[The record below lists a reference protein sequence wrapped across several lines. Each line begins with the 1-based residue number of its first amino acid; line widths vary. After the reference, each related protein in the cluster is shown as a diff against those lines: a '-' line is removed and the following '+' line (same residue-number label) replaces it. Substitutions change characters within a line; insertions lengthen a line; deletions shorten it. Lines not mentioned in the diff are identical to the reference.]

1 MTAYAVNVP
10 LLTDTW
16 PAIAQT
22 FPALVR
28 ALEVLARTAHQQWL
42 AYAQGE
48 PLPNGQIIGIRSGT
62 YHRSIQ
68 IEQTGE
74 FAWRIF
80 SNLAYAEAIET
91 GMPARDLKRI
101 LDSSLKV
108 RRRKDGKRYLII
120 PFRWGTPGTVGFGQ
134 NVMPP
139 SVHQW
144 FQGQATSHVIR
155 RDTRVSGTGAWDL
168 KTRAPLLVPQARY
181 EWGARLTQQ
190 HLNTMGIAGPA
201 AKRMAGMV
209 NMRQP
214 GGAGGGAH
222 SQYLTF
228 RVMSEDSPGWQAKAV
243 PGKYPAKT
251 VAGQVERVASRLF
264 EVAMQ
269 AQIAPTPAHVAA
281 FENTLNRLRQKGLQA
296 G

>member
-1 MTAYAVNVP
+1 MTAYAVHVP
-10 LLTDTW
+10 LLADTW
-16 PAIAQT
+16 PATAQT
-22 FPALVR
+22 FPALAR
-28 ALEVLARTAHQQWL
+28 AIEVLAKTAHQQWL

-48 PLPNGQIIGIRSGT
+48 PLPNGQVINLRSGT

-91 GMPARDLKRI
+91 GIPARDLKRM

-108 RRRKDGKRYLII
+108 RRSKDGKRYLIL
-120 PFRWGTPGTVGFGQ
+120 PFRWGTPGRVGFGQ

-139 SVHQW
+139 AVHQW
-144 FQGQATSHVIR
+144 FQGQQTSHITSTG
-155 RDTRVSGTGAWDL
+155 TRVSGTGAWDV

-190 HLNTMGIAGPA
+190 HLNTLGIAGPA

-214 GGAGGGAH
+214 GGHGGGAH

-228 RVMSEDSPGWQAKAV
+228 RVMSEDSPGWRAPAV
-243 PGKYPAKT
+243 PGRYPAKT
-251 VAGQVERVASRLF
+251 VADRIKPVLEQAVERACAEDIRRRL
-264 EVAMQ
+264 
-269 AQIAPTPAHVAA
+269 
-281 FENTLNRLRQKGLQA
+281 G